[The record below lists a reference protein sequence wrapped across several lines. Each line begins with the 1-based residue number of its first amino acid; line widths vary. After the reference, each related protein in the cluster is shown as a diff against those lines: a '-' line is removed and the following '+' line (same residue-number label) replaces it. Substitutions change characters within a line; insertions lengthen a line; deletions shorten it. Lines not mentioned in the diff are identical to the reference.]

1 MSNQDQMKNN
11 QIPKLTNKQRIFCN
25 EYLVTLNAT
34 DAAIKAGY
42 SLRTANVIGPENL
55 SKPCIQAYIKMHLKK
70 REERTEI
77 CQDHVLIELS
87 RIAFF
92 DPGNLFDENGELKK
106 ISDMDEDTRAVI
118 AGVDISTSNGKN
130 KETPILEITKKLK
143 FVDKLK
149 ALELLGRHLGMFI
162 DRGELHV
169 VNETLEDAIIRRKKE
184 HRILAF
190 NETVEPPKSLGEAID
205 TE

>member
-1 MSNQDQMKNN
+1 MSSQIQIKNN

-42 SLRTANVIGPENL
+42 SEKTANVIGPENL
-55 SKPCIQAYIKMHLKK
+55 SKPCIKAYLEMHLKK

-77 CQDHVLIELS
+77 CQDHVLIELR

-92 DPGNLFDENGELKK
+92 DPGKLFDENGKLKK

-130 KETPILEITKKLK
+130 KEISILEITKKLK
-143 FVDKLK
+143 FVDKMK

-162 DRGELHV
+162 DRGELHI
-169 VNETLEDAIIRRKKE
+169 VNETLEDVIIRRKKNPE
-184 HRILAF
+184 NR
-190 NETVEPPKSLGEAID
+190 S
-205 TE
+205 